1 MNFIFIIFFTDDKDQ
16 KKSQKILG
24 ELENIDDDCDQHN
37 IAFVKISDLNEAK
50 EYGIESLPTLVFF
63 EKKIPHIYE
72 GDFQHLS
79 RFKFKWRSSDLLSK
93 KKKKEKNFQILSFT
107 KNSRSKSISI
117 SHRGSDE
124 RGSAARMA
132 TASEEAHRDTGSDG
146 RDDGQAD
153 WDLAVPG
160 SPVL

>member
-1 MNFIFIIFFTDDKDQ
+1 MYKKNYIFVSCIEFIFIIFFTDDKDQ

-72 GDFQHLS
+72 GIF
-79 RFKFKWRSSDLLSK
+79 
-93 KKKKEKNFQILSFT
+93 
-107 KNSRSKSISI
+107 IS
-117 SHRGSDE
+117 E
-124 RGSAARMA
+124 
-132 TASEEAHRDTGSDG
+132 
-146 RDDGQAD
+146 
-153 WDLAVPG
+153 LF
-160 SPVL
+160 

>member
-72 GDFQHLS
+72 GDFQYLS
-79 RFKFKWRSSDLLSK
+79 RFKFK
-93 KKKKEKNFQILSFT
+93 
-107 KNSRSKSISI
+107 
-117 SHRGSDE
+117 
-124 RGSAARMA
+124 
-132 TASEEAHRDTGSDG
+132 
-146 RDDGQAD
+146 
-153 WDLAVPG
+153 
-160 SPVL
+160 

>member
-79 RFKFKWRSSDLLSK
+79 RFKFK
-93 KKKKEKNFQILSFT
+93 
-107 KNSRSKSISI
+107 
-117 SHRGSDE
+117 
-124 RGSAARMA
+124 
-132 TASEEAHRDTGSDG
+132 
-146 RDDGQAD
+146 
-153 WDLAVPG
+153 
-160 SPVL
+160 

>member
-1 MNFIFIIFFTDDKDQ
+1 MKHSFSCIEFIFIIFFTDDKDQ

-72 GDFQHLS
+72 GIFIS
-79 RFKFKWRSSDLLSK
+79 
-93 KKKKEKNFQILSFT
+93 ESF
-107 KNSRSKSISI
+107 
-117 SHRGSDE
+117 
-124 RGSAARMA
+124 
-132 TASEEAHRDTGSDG
+132 
-146 RDDGQAD
+146 
-153 WDLAVPG
+153 
-160 SPVL
+160 

>member
-1 MNFIFIIFFTDDKDQ
+1 MYRKKLYETFVSCIEFIFIIFFIDDKDQ

-72 GDFQHLS
+72 GIFIS
-79 RFKFKWRSSDLLSK
+79 FISK
-93 KKKKEKNFQILSFT
+93 KTFK
-107 KNSRSKSISI
+107 
-117 SHRGSDE
+117 
-124 RGSAARMA
+124 
-132 TASEEAHRDTGSDG
+132 
-146 RDDGQAD
+146 
-153 WDLAVPG
+153 
-160 SPVL
+160 